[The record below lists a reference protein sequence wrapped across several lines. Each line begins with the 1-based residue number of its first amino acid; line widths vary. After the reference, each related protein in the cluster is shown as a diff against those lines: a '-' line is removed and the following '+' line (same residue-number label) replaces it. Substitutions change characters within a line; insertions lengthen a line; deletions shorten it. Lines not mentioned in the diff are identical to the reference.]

1 VNWDFGQFELR
12 CWGCRGDFR
21 SLWAGVF
28 DYLKEHKLEKENGNE
43 TCSDLALKG
52 DRTRLGNLSSWKT
65 IFAWNKGSVL
75 VLSNCKN
82 SLI

>member
-1 VNWDFGQFELR
+1 M
-12 CWGCRGDFR
+12 
-21 SLWAGVF
+21 F

-65 IFAWNKGSVL
+65 IFA
-75 VLSNCKN
+75 
-82 SLI
+82 